1 MATAKAKR
9 IGLGLGADL
18 SRAVAE
24 ARKVLEDVLDDEM
37 GRLGLS
43 VGEADV
49 LTTLLVSGRHHPA
62 PSELA
67 DWLILT
73 TAGLTGRL
81 NSLDHKGLIERQPHS
96 SDGRRLTVHMTREGK
111 RVAKAVLAAKNAT
124 LTRQVVDEI
133 GQQETRRL
141 IQTLDDLIAA
151 ARRE

>member
-1 MATAKAKR
+1 
-9 IGLGLGADL
+9 
-18 SRAVAE
+18 
-24 ARKVLEDVLDDEM
+24 VLDDEM